1 MQFIGLLQIYNHVKM
16 SAINILYVRQST
28 LNPHLMGLIVGYIII
43 LTILT
48 KFNMIKDL
56 TISSIDQARQLKDA
70 LEITRVNGSVT
81 F

>member
-1 MQFIGLLQIYNHVKM
+1 M
-16 SAINILYVRQST
+16 SAINIIYVRQST
-28 LNPHLMGLIVGYIII
+28 LNPHLMGLGLIAGNMNI

-48 KFNMIKDL
+48 KCNLIKDL